1 MSDHDHDHDRDQDPA
16 PVDPRP
22 AGRSHI
28 GVSCSFVCHDG
39 EGRILLHRRGPG
51 ARDSREVWDSGA
63 GELGFGEDFEEC
75 VRREVGEEFGAT
87 ALDLVQVGVANVR
100 RTSGGLPT
108 HWVSVQFAV
117 LVDPREVT
125 PSEPDRI
132 GNLTWF
138 GEGEL
143 PTGLHPALPGL
154 LSHAAPHLGWSTAHV

>member
-1 MSDHDHDHDRDQDPA
+1 MSDHDRGRDHDPA
-16 PVDPRP
+16 PVDLRP

-39 EGRILLHRRGPG
+39 RGRVLLHMRGPG

-75 VRREVGEEFGAT
+75 VRREVREEFGA
-87 ALDLVQVGVANVR
+87 AVLDLVQVGVANVR
-100 RTSGGLPT
+100 RTSGELPT

-117 LVDPREVT
+117 LVDPGEIT
-125 PSEPDRI
+125 LSEPDRV

-143 PTGLHPALPGL
+143 PAVLHPALPDL
-154 LSHAAPHLGWSTAHV
+154 LARVAPHIGWSAVRA